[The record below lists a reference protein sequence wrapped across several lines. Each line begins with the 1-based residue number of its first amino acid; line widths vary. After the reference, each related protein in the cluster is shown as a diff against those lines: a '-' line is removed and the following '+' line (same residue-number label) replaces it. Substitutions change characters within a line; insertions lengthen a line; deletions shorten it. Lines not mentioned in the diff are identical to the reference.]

1 MKKRIIFWAIPAV
14 LAVVIIAILYQISLE
29 EGNSLSMLMEQELQE
44 EVGPEP
50 EAEEYFSIEEPP
62 EEPFEEEM
70 EITIL
75 APDPPASPLPTEDS
89 SQKEMS
95 ASMKKTPQKKP
106 SAKQAKGSKPAM
118 KKSDAM
124 QGGLEKAALVEESG
138 APWSIVQAGQNPPAQ
153 QWKTILI
160 FNAHKLDYTILPQKA
175 GAWKIVKAGQN
186 LQVERASGM
195 AAPQEED
202 QYAVQVLS
210 VERRHFNRAVQ
221 LVQDLVN
228 DGYYAYLQRTKEE
241 FQKKH
246 WYRVRIGFFKTVE
259 DARYMGEEVYF
270 RYRDVKD
277 LPDNYWVVLPSS
289 SELDQKLVDVQAQQN
304 QPWML
309 ELPIYNSKAK
319 AVADLPGL
327 IEISD
332 FTYLAYRQRGEK
344 IQYRTRLGFFAT
356 QDTAKDHLSQ
366 LKKIRPALANAKMM
380 KL

>member
-14 LAVVIIAILYQISLE
+14 LAMVIVAILYQISLE
-29 EGNSLSMLMEQELQE
+29 EGNSLSMLMEEEFQE

-50 EAEEYFSIEEPP
+50 EAEEYFSIEEPI
-62 EEPFEEEM
+62 EEEM

-75 APDPPASPLPTEDS
+75 APDPPASPLPTKGS

-95 ASMKKTPQKKP
+95 SMKKSPQKQS
-106 SAKQAKGSKPAM
+106 SAKRAKGSKSSM

-124 QGGLEKAALVEESG
+124 EGGLEKAALVEKSG
-138 APWSIVQAGQNPPAQ
+138 APWSIVRAGQSPPAQ

-160 FNAHKLDYTILPQKA
+160 FNDHKLDYTILPQTA
-175 GAWKIVKAGQN
+175 GMWKIVKAGQK
-186 LQVERASGM
+186 LQVELANGM
-195 AAPQEED
+195 ASSKEEN

-241 FQKKH
+241 FQNKH
-246 WYRVRIGFFKTVE
+246 WYRVRIGFFKTE
-259 DARYMGEEVYF
+259 EEARYMGEEVYF

-289 SELDQKLVDVQAQQN
+289 SELDQRLVDVQAQQN

-309 ELPIYNSKAK
+309 ELPIYNSKTK

-327 IEISD
+327 IEIAD

-356 QDTAKDHLSQ
+356 QDNAKNHLNQ